1 MLGGN
6 ETVGVRDNR
15 IEHRNPNHQIKE
27 TVMENARSTR
37 GVGRPKARLQ
47 TGPLVLEASRARAK
61 LELELG
67 EETAGELTDYARWVE
82 LSSSLA
88 TGDALFTTVD
98 YALRELFRRDRLWH
112 EHRKNGDRSRSS
124 ASSSAR
130 PPASPSP
137 ASLPPPTAA
146 GRPVPSPTP
155 ATDKKAP

>member
-1 MLGGN
+1 
-6 ETVGVRDNR
+6 
-15 IEHRNPNHQIKE
+15 
-27 TVMENARSTR
+27 MENASRTR
-37 GVGRPKARLQ
+37 RVGRPKARLQ

-112 EHRKNGDRSRSS
+112 EHRKNVDRSRSS
-124 ASSSAR
+124 AAAGNR
-130 PPASPSP
+130 LAASTSP

>member
-1 MLGGN
+1 V
-6 ETVGVRDNR
+6 TTGVHDNR
-15 IEHRNPNHQIKE
+15 NEHRNPNHQIKE
-27 TVMENARSTR
+27 SVMENGSRKRA
-37 GVGRPKARLQ
+37 VGRPKARPQ

-61 LELELG
+61 LEVELG

-112 EHRKNGDRSRSS
+112 EHRKNGNRSRSAAATGTRPA
-124 ASSSAR
+124 AST
-130 PPASPSP
+130 SP

-155 ATDKKAP
+155 ATEKKAP